1 MRFLA
6 NLGKLALLILLLL
19 VITGL
24 VVRQT
29 GNRSPNLD
37 GQAKEVIVDGQQP
50 APVDSA
56 TYVTPDPTA
65 APSQEMEE
73 RPSPDFWPRQV
84 RLAEPWVFE
93 QKNNYG
99 TVTASRPSG
108 EVVRVVNVKSE
119 KLEVESNGL
128 SGAVETHKTD
138 FWGRAK
144 EAQRVAIEKAQQ
156 DKILEERRQSAL
168 LEEQARIERQ
178 VRYQNAP
185 VLHLEI
191 LQVLDDGVLAKAW
204 SAEDRP
210 VRTIFVGS
218 NCDGLIDE
226 QKIDVKAVPPGVYR
240 YQTVLGSRAT
250 IERWSAIQ
258 STE

>member
-37 GQAKEVIVDGQQP
+37 GQAKEVIVEGQQP

-84 RLAEPWVFE
+84 RLLEPWVFE

-99 TVTASRPSG
+99 TVTASRPSA

-119 KLEVESNGL
+119 KLEVENNGL
-128 SGAVETHKTD
+128 SGTVETHKTD
-138 FWGRAK
+138 FWNRAK
-144 EAQRVAIEKAQQ
+144 EAQRAAIEKAQQ
-156 DKILEERRQSAL
+156 DKILEERLTGGASQDRTTSPLSQCTGSPFGDFTGARRRCAGKSVERGRPSCADYL
-168 LEEQARIERQ
+168 RRIELQRLDRRTEHRCEGGAVGGLPLPNSARI
-178 VRYQNAP
+178 
-185 VLHLEI
+185 
-191 LQVLDDGVLAKAW
+191 
-204 SAEDRP
+204 
-210 VRTIFVGS
+210 
-218 NCDGLIDE
+218 
-226 QKIDVKAVPPGVYR
+226 
-240 YQTVLGSRAT
+240 
-250 IERWSAIQ
+250 
-258 STE
+258 